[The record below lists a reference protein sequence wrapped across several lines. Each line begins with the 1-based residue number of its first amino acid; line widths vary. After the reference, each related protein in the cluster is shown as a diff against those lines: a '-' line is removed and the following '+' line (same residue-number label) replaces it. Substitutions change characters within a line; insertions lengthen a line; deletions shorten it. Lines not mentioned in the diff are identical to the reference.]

1 MKHENDISTAELK
14 SREAGVKMMTK
25 NLKKGEQE
33 IRKAF
38 KKEKDEVSKEV
49 LKTMLESRIAEN
61 KLKLTEAKNER
72 KNVREMINS
81 RISTNEK
88 YSRKLKS
95 TLEKAYK
102 RSLKN
107 REAIRKSEIDELES
121 VASVVENNIRQFVNI
136 ADIEHDELRG
146 VVDERVKLFADEV
159 RENNVGVERAQ
170 MIKEIKQEEAR
181 VAKYSKAILK
191 MAKQDAKT
199 KKKLEKEE
207 AIAARKTKKN
217 S

>member
-1 MKHENDISTAELK
+1 
-14 SREAGVKMMTK
+14 
-25 NLKKGEQE
+25 
-33 IRKAF
+33 
-38 KKEKDEVSKEV
+38 
-49 LKTMLESRIAEN
+49 MLESRIAEN

-121 VASVVENNIRQFVNI
+121 VASTVENNIRQFVNI

-146 VVDERVKLFADEV
+146 VVDARVKLFIDEV
-159 RENNVGVERAQ
+159 RDNNAGAERAQ
-170 MIKEIKQEEAR
+170 MIKEIKQEEVR
-181 VAKYSKAILK
+181 IAKYSKAILK
-191 MAKQDAKT
+191 MVKQDAKT

-207 AIAARKTKKN
+207 ALAARKTKKN
-217 S
+217 A